1 MIMSYSERQ
10 AIYEAKKKQISKE
23 SKSKSEYEKRIK
35 ALAKKLNI

>member
-1 MIMSYSERQ
+1 MKYSDRQ
-10 AIYEAKKKQISKE
+10 SIYEQLKKQIAKE